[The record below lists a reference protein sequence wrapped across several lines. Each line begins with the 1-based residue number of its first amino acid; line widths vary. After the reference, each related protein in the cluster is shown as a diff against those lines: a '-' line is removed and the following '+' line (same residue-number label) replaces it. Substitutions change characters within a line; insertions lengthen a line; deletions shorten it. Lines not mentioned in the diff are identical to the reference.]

1 MFTVVDKPS
10 RTNTE
15 EYFSLDIFE
24 EPVFKGE
31 S

>member
-1 MFTVVDKPS
+1 MFTVVDKLS
-10 RTNTE
+10 RTDTE

-24 EPVFKGE
+24 EPIFKGG